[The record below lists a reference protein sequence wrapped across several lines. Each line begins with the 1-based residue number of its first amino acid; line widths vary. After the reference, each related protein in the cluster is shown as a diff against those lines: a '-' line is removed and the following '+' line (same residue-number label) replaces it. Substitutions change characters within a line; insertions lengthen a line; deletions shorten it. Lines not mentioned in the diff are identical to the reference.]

1 MVLEKISIDVL
12 NGNLNAIENTVVEAL
27 KKHRPEEIINDGLI
41 KGMRIVGEKFKNG
54 EYFLPEVMVSAE
66 TMHKALELLRP
77 KLENGDY
84 KSKCSVVFGTVR
96 GDLHDIGKNLVAM
109 MFVGAGF
116 DVIDL
121 GIDVTPDKF
130 AEAISEHEP
139 RLLCLSALLTTTMPE
154 MEVVIS
160 MLEERKLRNR
170 IKVMIGGAPVTQ
182 KYADNIGADGYAPNA
197 AEAVDKANFLL
208 NL

>member
-182 KYADNIGADGYAPNA
+182 KYADKIGADGYAPNA

>member
-1 MVLEKISIDVL
+1 MVLEKISNDVL

-27 KKHRPEEIINDGLI
+27 KTHRPEEIINDGLI

-66 TMHKALELLRP
+66 TMHKALDLLRP
-77 KLENGDY
+77 KLENSDY

-130 AEAISEHEP
+130 AEAISEHKP

-154 MEVVIS
+154 MGVVIS
-160 MLEERKLRNR
+160 ALEEKQLRNR
-170 IKVMIGGAPVTQ
+170 VKVMIGGAPVTQ
-182 KYADNIGADGYAPNA
+182 KYADQIGADGYAPDA
-197 AEAVDKANFLL
+197 AEAVDKANSLL
-208 NL
+208 NF

>member
-1 MVLEKISIDVL
+1 LVLEKISIDVL

-130 AEAISEHEP
+130 AEAISKYEP

-154 MEVVIS
+154 MTAVIS

-170 IKVMIGGAPVTQ
+170 IKVMIGGAPITQ
-182 KYADNIGADGYAPNA
+182 KYADKIGADGYAPNA
-197 AEAVDKANFLL
+197 AEAVDKANSLL

>member
-130 AEAISEHEP
+130 VEAISKHEP

-154 MEVVIS
+154 MTAVIS

-182 KYADNIGADGYAPNA
+182 KYADKIGADGYAPNA
-197 AEAVDKANFLL
+197 AEAVDKANSLL

>member
-1 MVLEKISIDVL
+1 LVLEKVSNDVL
-12 NGNLNAIENTVVEAL
+12 NGNLNSIENTVEEAL
-27 KKHRPEEIINDGLI
+27 KKHLPGEIINDGLI
-41 KGMRIVGEKFKNG
+41 KGMGIVGEKFKNG

-77 KLENGDY
+77 KLENSDY
-84 KSKCSVVFGTVR
+84 KSKCSIVFGTVR

-116 DVIDL
+116 EVIDL
-121 GIDVTPDKF
+121 GMDVAPDKF
-130 AEAISEHEP
+130 AETISDHKP

-160 MLEERKLRNR
+160 TLEEKKLRNDV
-170 IKVMIGGAPVTQ
+170 KVMVGGAPVTQ
-182 KYADNIGADGYAPNA
+182 EYADKIGADGYAPNA
-197 AEAVDKANFLL
+197 AEAVSKANSLL
-208 NL
+208 NF